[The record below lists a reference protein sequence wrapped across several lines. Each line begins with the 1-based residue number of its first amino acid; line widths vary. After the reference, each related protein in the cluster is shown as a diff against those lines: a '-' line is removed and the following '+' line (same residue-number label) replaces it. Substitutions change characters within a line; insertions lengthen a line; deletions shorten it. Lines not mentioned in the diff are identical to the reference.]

1 MYYDRR
7 LSVNTDIND
16 AAVPGHGRCARTS
29 RKQIVRPSA
38 PHRASHFRRF
48 YDPACR
54 RAYGRTVAGNLNSC
68 SVSTR
73 IAYIY
78 YVDALACGCDAFA
91 AHPINALPRVIR
103 PHHPRCPAGVRLLA
117 PGIRC
122 ATTAATMRCTE
133 NLVDI
138 GADVAVV
145 VYMFVCQADK
155 ENGHYAA

>member
-1 MYYDRR
+1 M
-7 LSVNTDIND
+7 
-16 AAVPGHGRCARTS
+16 AAALVHLENKSSAHLRHTVRRTS
-29 RKQIVRPSA
+29 AGFTTQPVA
-38 PHRASHFRRF
+38 
-48 YDPACR
+48 
-54 RAYGRTVAGNLNSC
+54 GRTVAGNLNSC
-68 SVSTR
+68 SASTR

-103 PHHPRCPAGVRLLA
+103 PHHPRCPAGVRSLA